1 MLNLVKKLRMDIK
14 PGEIPSAIPAWMRGI
29 LLLASV
35 YGLVWGLFIYNFSD
49 AFFQWV
55 TESSDIST
63 KSIEYAGIG
72 NLLFAALCFIN
83 ALYPKKYWYLI
94 ILGLLSKIID
104 PIWFYFEIMSQQVT
118 KKFLF
123 YILMNDV
130 AWVIPLGI
138 ITFRESQIKKR
149 AN

>member
-1 MLNLVKKLRMDIK
+1 MEIRQ
-14 PGEIPSAIPAWMRGI
+14 GEIQPGIPPWMRGI

-35 YGLVWGLFIYNFSD
+35 YGLVWGLFIYNFPD
-49 AFFQWV
+49 AFFQWI
-55 TESSDIST
+55 TESGKDSPT
-63 KSIEYAGIG
+63 LIEYAGIS
-72 NLLFAALCFIN
+72 NLLFSLLCFVS

-94 ILGLLSKIID
+94 IIGLLSKIID
-104 PIWFYFEIMSQQVT
+104 PIWFYFEIMNQQAN

-123 YILMNDV
+123 YVLMNDI

-149 AN
+149 TS

>member
-1 MLNLVKKLRMDIK
+1 MEIRQ
-14 PGEIPSAIPAWMRGI
+14 GEIQPNIPAWMRGI

-35 YGLVWGLFIYNFSD
+35 YGLVWGLFMYNFPE
-49 AFFQWV
+49 AFFQWI
-55 TESSDIST
+55 TESGNGSAR
-63 KSIEYAGIG
+63 SILYASAG
-72 NLLFAALCFIN
+72 NLVFSLLCFIS

-94 ILGLLSKIID
+94 IIGLISKIID
-104 PIWFYFEIMSQQVT
+104 PIWFYFEIVNQQVN

-123 YILMNDV
+123 YVLMNDI

-149 AN
+149 TN